1 MDPTRADLWE
11 DGPDAIALR
20 EAAQRRDAETRRAA
34 LAAREAENDPN
45 FVPSNRYAKREEP
58 APAPEKPWWKVWGG
72 KRRTKR
78 SRRKRT
84 RRTRKY

>member
-34 LAAREAENDPN
+34 LAAREEESRPG
-45 FVPSNRYAKREEP
+45 FVPSNRYAKP
-58 APAPEKPWWKVWGG
+58 AEQAPTPEQKPWWKVWGG
-72 KRRTKR
+72 KRSRR
-78 SRRKRT
+78 SKRKRT